1 MAISKTN
8 YYSWAL
14 AKGSKVQDINWESIW
29 AGIQRDNIALEAR
42 NKVNKDILFDIL
54 EKNKVESVF
63 VHFDGSGD
71 SGGVETIEI
80 SPENL
85 NPLLEETALGF
96 VWDYQEWADVNG
108 KVPEINLR
116 EAIETMC
123 YDLLR
128 FKHRG
133 WEVDEGAFGN
143 FDFDVKHKKIKL
155 EFKERSISEYV
166 DEL

>member
-14 AKGSKVQDINWESIW
+14 AKRSKVQDINWESIW
-29 AGIQRDNIALEAR
+29 AGIQRENIALEAR

-54 EKNKVESVF
+54 EKNKVENVF

-71 SGGVETIEI
+71 SGSVETIEI

-96 VWDYQEWADVNG
+96 VWDYHQEVAGVT
-108 KVPEINLR
+108 NLR
-116 EAIETMC
+116 EAIDTMC

-133 WEVDEGAFGN
+133 WEIMKLH
-143 FDFDVKHKKIKL
+143 FDFNVKHKKIKL